1 MCNKCQLVTGMN
13 LSCRRKMR
21 LLPLWC
27 LTQAVVEEMVL
38 GRHYRMSRTM
48 DGLWQSV
55 DTVGSHSTTSKG
67 VGAGKPEG
75 HCTVRLKSKEI
86 VGHTIK

>member
-1 MCNKCQLVTGMN
+1 
-13 LSCRRKMR
+13 
-21 LLPLWC
+21 
-27 LTQAVVEEMVL
+27 
-38 GRHYRMSRTM
+38 MSRTM